1 MWKNQIFRCHL
12 SLLLKT
18 AVLLSDFS
26 KNFERLLLS
35 EKNIFSKIF
44 LHFFIAFESNNGNML
59 WPIGI
64 FLFGRKVPIWT
75 TLLTDHAHTHTG
87 EKPYTCQYCGKGFA
101 NSSGCRLH
109 VRFTHLGQKRLR
121 KKWHHVIKFMNKQN
135 YTTFIGYH
143 WI

>member
-75 TLLTDHAHTHTG
+75 TLGRTHRTRS
-87 EKPYTCQYCGKGFA
+87 KYAPAMLMQMLSKINA
-101 NSSGCRLH
+101 
-109 VRFTHLGQKRLR
+109 
-121 KKWHHVIKFMNKQN
+121 KQ
-135 YTTFIGYH
+135 
-143 WI
+143 W